1 MRSAADKTNRLTSDE
16 NITSLAKV
24 INEKEKLKK
33 NSQRPNVGGVNCCLQ
48 QIEKHA
54 ALPSVD

>member
-1 MRSAADKTNRLTSDE
+1 VAFVRSAADKTNRLTSDE

-33 NSQRPNVGGVNCCLQ
+33 TV
-48 QIEKHA
+48 
-54 ALPSVD
+54 SVQTLAVLIVAYSR